1 MREICICRSSAIIKN
16 QDEKRKEKLLTI
28 GQFIKER
35 GNDESDG
42 KPQVFD
48 TSTYVY

>member
-16 QDEKRKEKLLTI
+16 QDEKKTSHHRSVYKVK
-28 GQFIKER
+28 G
-35 GNDESDG
+35 GNDESNG
-42 KPQVFD
+42 KPQLFG